1 MKEVWRCVGWIM
13 LVFAIVFL
21 FGTHNSYAVAFKEPV
36 DISQCYPEEYTN
48 LMAVETEL
56 SMLLGR
62 FARYEEGDYYA
73 VPIFAEDEIY
83 YVGLTGDSQTRRY
96 YSQILDESIQSGL
109 EGKLKESIKF
119 QGRLKEMNDGVYMD
133 FKGWFAEKE
142 YFDDRN
148 QLNEHVLPF
157 VLEPLS
163 FVFERV
169 AFFVLVGMLVSSVF
183 MLIYGYRDYGIKAV
197 RIEKDIIVI
206 NNVAYPSGNLEMING
221 LIKAGRIDR
230 AVNELRWLINMSE
243 TEATAIVQKWDEYCG

>member
-73 VPIFAEDEIY
+73 VPIFVEDEIY

-157 VLEPLS
+157 VLEPFN

-183 MLIYGYRDYGIKAV
+183 MLIYGYRKDGIKTEL
-197 RIEKDIIVI
+197 IEKDIIVI
-206 NNVAYPSGNLEMING
+206 NNVAYPPSTFETVNG
-221 LIKAGRIDR
+221 LIKGGQTER
-230 AVNELRWLINMSE
+230 AVKELQWLINMSE